1 MTDLHPPVAEPD
13 LLAQADQQALAEADD
28 ALRQQRDL
36 FDAVIDQAG
45 ALVVVTDRDGIVMRY
60 NRACEELTG
69 VPAERVLGRP
79 WEVIVRNEE
88 RQRLRDATSGPS
100 RQPWQM
106 VTHLV
111 TESGEQAVVEW
122 LSRPIVDQHGEVS
135 FIVATGYDITKHRR
149 EVERL
154 RRSEANLR
162 LLTDHV
168 NDLMSSLDPRTGA
181 LTFVSSSWRTL
192 GYDPPGLVGQRLV
205 DLVHAEDA
213 DAMQSAIDRLIRE
226 GGPVSVDTRFRTQDG
241 SWLWFE
247 SRGQG
252 VLDGSGIVRSIQMS
266 SRDVQ
271 RRREV
276 EEELARRALHDPL
289 TGLPNRTLF
298 LDRLTTGLRRAV
310 RTSSVISVVFCDL
323 DGFKMANDT
332 YGHSVGDAVL
342 IEVSARLEQTCRVED
357 TVARI
362 GGDEFVIL
370 VEGID
375 DGDALE
381 RLVERIRIALS
392 EPIVTDEAT
401 ITVAAS
407 LGLASTP
414 AGGLDAGA
422 LLIEADRAMYADKR
436 ARNGVH

>member
-1 MTDLHPPVAEPD
+1 MTDVHLPVAD
-13 LLAQADQQALAEADD
+13 RAQSALADAAD

-45 ALVVVTDRDGIVMRY
+45 ALVVVTDREGIVIRY

-88 RQRLRDATSGPS
+88 RQRLRNATTGTM

-135 FIVATGYDITKHRR
+135 FIVATGYDITRHRR

-168 NDLMSSLDPRTGA
+168 NDLMSSLDPRTLA

-192 GYDPPGLVGQRLV
+192 GYDPPGLVGRPLV
-205 DLVHAEDA
+205 DLIHADDV
-213 DAMQSAIDRLIRE
+213 DAMKSAIDRLIRE
-226 GGPVSVDTRFRTQDG
+226 GAPLSVDTRFRTKDG
-241 SWLWFE
+241 NWLWFE
-247 SRGQG
+247 TRGQG
-252 VLDGSGIVRSIQMS
+252 VLDGSGVVRSIQLS

-271 RRREV
+271 RRRET

-298 LDRLTTGLRRAV
+298 LDRLTTALRRAV

-323 DGFKMANDT
+323 DGFKLANDT

-342 IEVSARLEQTCRVED
+342 VEVAARLEQTCRVED

-375 DGDALE
+375 DTEALE
-381 RLVERIRIALS
+381 RLVERIRGALN
-392 EPIVTDEAT
+392 EPIMTDEVSVS
-401 ITVAAS
+401 VAAS
-407 LGLASTP
+407 LGLASTS
-414 AGGLDAGA
+414 GGELEATG

-436 ARNGVH
+436 ARNGDSVL